1 MPRINIHQ
9 VFMRMANEVAQ
20 LSYAERYKVGCL
32 IVKDGQ
38 IISMGY
44 NGMPSGDAFG
54 NVCEHDG
61 QTRAEVL
68 HAESNALMKLAKT
81 TFSSNGAT
89 LYTTLSPCFEC
100 SKLIIQAGIKKV
112 VYYELYRKN
121 PQDSFYLLSLADIET
136 LKIEM

>member
-1 MPRINIHQ
+1 MPRIDVHQ

-20 LSYAERYKVGCL
+20 LSYAKRNKVGCL

-44 NGMPSGDAFG
+44 NGMPSGDSFG
-54 NVCEHDG
+54 NECEINNV
-61 QTRAEVL
+61 TKPAVL

-81 TFSSNGAT
+81 TFSSNDAI

-100 SKLIIQAGIKKV
+100 SKLIIQAGIKEIF
-112 VYYELYRKN
+112 YRELYRN
-121 PQDSFYLLSLADIET
+121 PGDSFNLLGLANIKLFKVD
-136 LKIEM
+136 